1 MEKETA
7 LIPIE
12 ERTINFYDDEI
23 TTTLVSVENQRLIYV
38 PLRPICDYLGLTW
51 SGQYERVTRDAVLSQ
66 EVKFVRVTR
75 TNSKQKRGDPNVL
88 CLPLEFLNGWLF
100 GISPTRVKPEL
111 KEKVIRYQRE
121 CYRILWQAFQDTS
134 LPTEST
140 RETSDAIIA
149 LEQIRDMGLAIAR
162 MAEQQIEMEQR
173 LNARL
178 DRAASVVGD
187 IQRRLSIVERRFHPQ
202 ALISDEQAEEISST
216 VKALAEL
223 ITSYDPSKNH
233 YQSIFAEL
241 YRRFGVSSYK
251 NIRLEQYE
259 KVLKFL
265 EDWRRSAGTDRNT

>member
-7 LIPIE
+7 LIPID
-12 ERTINFYDDEI
+12 ERTIDFYGDDI
-23 TTTLVSVENQRLIYV
+23 TTALVSIENQSLIYI

-66 EVKFVRVTR
+66 EVQFVRVTR
-75 TNSKQKRGDPNVL
+75 TNKRGNPNLL
-88 CLPLEFLNGWLF
+88 CLPLDFLNGWLF

-121 CYRILWQAFQDTS
+121 CYRILGQAFQAES
-134 LPTEST
+134 LPAEPARGS
-140 RETSDAIIA
+140 SDAIIA
-149 LEQIRDMGLAIAR
+149 LEQIRDMGLAIAH

-178 DRAASVVGD
+178 DRAAMVVGD
-187 IQRRLSIVERRFHPQ
+187 IQRRLTVVERRFHPQ
-202 ALISDEQAEEISST
+202 ALISDEQAEGISST

-223 ITSYDPSKNH
+223 LTSHDSSKKNH
-233 YQSIFAEL
+233 YQGIFAEL

-251 NIRLEQYE
+251 NIRLEHYE
-259 KVLKFL
+259 KVLQFL
-265 EDWRRSAGTDRNT
+265 EDWRKSAETRAEPG